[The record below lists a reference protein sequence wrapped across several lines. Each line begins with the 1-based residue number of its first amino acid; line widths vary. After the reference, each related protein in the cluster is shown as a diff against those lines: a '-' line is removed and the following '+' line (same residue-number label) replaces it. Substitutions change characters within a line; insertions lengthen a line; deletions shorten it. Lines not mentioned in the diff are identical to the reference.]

1 MLKAKY
7 VQMDL
12 ISNNPAF
19 SSILQV
25 GSKIFGVTHFESP
38 RPGVAYVAE
47 YEQNSAN
54 GMLTVSALGNAGASM
69 CQHLRL
75 TCGNRLTACAWPQ
88 CCRPSAS
95 SP

>member
-1 MLKAKY
+1 MQLCKIDFSNLVLNFRY

-12 ISNNPAF
+12 ISNNPDF

-47 YEQNSAN
+47 YEQDSAN
-54 GMLTVSALGNAGASM
+54 GKLTVSVH
-69 CQHLRL
+69 QH
-75 TCGNRLTACAWPQ
+75 
-88 CCRPSAS
+88 
-95 SP
+95 